1 MKHKKRGRKFGRKR
15 DQRQALLK
23 GLATHLILKE
33 KIITT
38 EAKAK
43 EVRPVIEKLITKSKK
58 QNLAS
63 IRYLAGCLP
72 VKARKKI
79 MELGQRYR
87 ERPGGYTRIIKLG
100 PRKRD
105 AAKMA
110 IIEFV

>member
-1 MKHKKRGRKFGRKR
+1 MKHKKKGRKFGRKR

-23 GLATHLILKE
+23 GLAANLILMG
-33 KIITT
+33 KITTT

-43 EVRPVIEKLITKSKK
+43 EVRPVVEKLITKSKK
-58 QNLAS
+58 QNLVS
-63 IRYLAGCLP
+63 IRYLAKYLP

-79 MELGQRYR
+79 MELGQRYQ
-87 ERPGGYTRIIKLG
+87 ERQGGYTRIIKLG

-105 AAKMA
+105 SAKMA